1 MNEILK
7 EAEKRFNEL
16 KKKYKIKTTFNELDR
31 IFYLK
36 DRITEKNLLPEDIL
50 GFIRKSIAE
59 TYTALVNHFHG
70 LLFPAQ
76 NLILM
81 TESEAF
87 SEDEKNEIFKIAKK
101 LMAAISKNNL
111 LAITRNKLEEAK
123 FIDECVSKWEKELK
137 PEIEKIL
144 NKIYEKWKH

>member
-1 MNEILK
+1 M
-7 EAEKRFNEL
+7 
-16 KKKYKIKTTFNELDR
+16 
-31 IFYLK
+31 K